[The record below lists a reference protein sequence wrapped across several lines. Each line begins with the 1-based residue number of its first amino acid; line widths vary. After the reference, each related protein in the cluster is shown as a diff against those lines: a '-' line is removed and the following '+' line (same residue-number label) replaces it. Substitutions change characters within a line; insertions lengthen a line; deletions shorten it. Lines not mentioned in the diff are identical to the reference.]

1 MKEKV
6 NHHKFDL
13 HRFGIIGNM
22 KIALCKLV
30 GHRLNEIED
39 HPWCSRCGYCY
50 EDIYYKINTD
60 TNNTEVK

>member
-13 HRFGIIGNM
+13 HRFGIIGNL
-22 KIALCKLV
+22 KILLCKLV

-39 HPWCSRCGYCY
+39 HSWCGRCGYCY
-50 EDIYYKINTD
+50 EDIYYKNNND
-60 TNNTEVK
+60 THNA